1 MAVALLDDTD
11 APAWLLERCW
21 STPPDL
27 CWIWTG
33 SRKDRHRG
41 GAGDQA
47 MVARDG
53 RRGNVGRVLY
63 EEFLEVELPRSL
75 IIEHS
80 CDNAMCVRPSHLLLS
95 TPRQNTARMV
105 RRGRARP
112 GGMFLG
118 PTEPRRKPRRVVLR
132 GSTQVS

>member
-1 MAVALLDDTD
+1 MAIALLDDTD

-27 CWIWTG
+27 CWIWRG
-33 SRKDRHRG
+33 SRRNAHRG
-41 GAGDQA
+41 GAGDRA
-47 MVARDG
+47 MVAFGDRH
-53 RRGNVGRVLY
+53 GNVGRVLY
-63 EEFLEVELPRSL
+63 EEFLEVELPRTL

-112 GGMFLG
+112 GGMLLG
-118 PTEPRRKPRRVVLR
+118 ATEPRRKPRKLVVRLP
-132 GSTQVS
+132 TQVL